1 MNSSDVGGSNSDNNL
16 QNDIINPTKVYTN
29 ITSIKNDALTK
40 HDLLVYLNSIIEQ
53 NGLIGHNLEG
63 YNELVDSGIN
73 EIMTE
78 LFSLDRNISNE
89 REGDGIK
96 SFGIHVK
103 FHNAKVGKPIC
114 STYVPGSFEPLLP
127 YTARITGLPY
137 SGAITLQASVHL
149 IANYE
154 DGHIEEKKVDV
165 PTFKIG
171 DFPIMVGSVK
181 CNTYNITKNALK
193 ELQEDPNDLGGYF
206 IAKRGEYIVDLLENI
221 RYNSIHTHIQMGYK
235 EYVRSEFLSQP
246 GSAFE
251 NSSMLTIRYNENGQ
265 ITIEISS
272 TISDKIRLPFYII
285 YRIFG
290 MISDEEISNTIVFDI
305 NDKSIITEKI
315 LEILETAFHLSDNP
329 VLTYEINRDKLI
341 YMIAEKSY
349 KYLIPKHS
357 ISENDLQTI
366 NAKVLEGLDGVILPH
381 IGKGRTS
388 RIKKLRFI
396 GLLIRKMLLVHFGVL
411 PPIDRDSYRNKRV
424 HGSGISLA
432 KAFKTQVNN
441 SIVIPIFRDFKREL
455 KTTPW
460 NSINTKV
467 IESKF
472 SSALATSDLNKAM
485 EQAITSGNKTIII
498 KRKAATNRV
507 SSQALERKN
516 ILNMFSALRTVV
528 TQNAGNSSK
537 QTERA
542 DLMRRVH
549 PTYTGY
555 ICVAQSAD
563 SGEKVGMRKQLAI
576 TASVCIATDAHRLKT
591 ILKEEIIPIEQVSNK
606 DMLYKNLARIFIN
619 GDWIGCTNDAYS
631 LVKKYRYLRREARFV
646 DPHTT
651 IFWDTTINEVEFWL
665 DVGRLTRP
673 LLIVDSNIDEY
684 DQALRDLHD
693 GKPNAKRIEFVQNIR
708 LLPEHI
714 IKLKNKEITFNN
726 LLEEGIVEY
735 IAPEEQENCLIAESI
750 DELFKNKN
758 NVTMQYTHC
767 DIEQAILGLA
777 ALMSPYGNHTQPA
790 RITHST
796 NHARQSGGWYALNF
810 PFRTDKNR
818 FFQFYNE
825 IPLVKTFSHNL
836 IPSNGSNVII
846 AYASYGGDNQEDS
859 AIVSQ
864 ASVDRGL
871 FNGAFFRY
879 EMVELKKDE
888 TFTNPDINITKNLK
902 PNASYEKLENGFIKK
917 GSIVRYG
924 DVIIGRVAKIIR
936 LPSDQSIYQYIDR
949 SIVYKLHEPAIVED
963 IIQPC
968 NANIDKLG
976 IVKLRYERPLLI
988 GDKLSSR
995 CGNKSIVASML
1006 QQSDMPFTE
1015 SGLTPDIIINPHSF
1029 PSRMT
1034 IGQLIETTVG
1044 KICSRRGALTDGTSF
1059 LPIDHFKIIEEML
1072 QLGYRYNGQER
1083 MYNGQ
1088 TGEYLDSSI
1097 FIGPNF
1103 EERIQKFVLDDEQV
1117 VAGSGHTDTT
1127 TGQPLG
1133 GKHVQGGLRIGE
1145 MEVWALSS
1153 HGSMLNMY
1161 EKLSTDS
1168 DGRVVYICRKCGNF
1182 AVYNEYKNIYKCI
1195 VCKEYADIVSVDS
1208 SKTAI
1213 LFAEELAASNISM
1226 RYGITPREYEFY
1238 S

>member
-1 MNSSDVGGSNSDNNL
+1 MSSSSKNTILDDAKDSVV
-16 QNDIINPTKVYTN
+16 PTKMYTD
-29 ITSIKNDALTK
+29 ITSIKNDTLNK
-40 HDLLVYLNSIIEQ
+40 HDLLIYLNSIVEQ

-63 YNELVDSGIN
+63 YNELVESGIN

-78 LFSLDRNISNE
+78 LFGINRPIPNE

-114 STYVPGSFEPLLP
+114 STYVPGKFEELFPA
-127 YTARITGLPY
+127 TARITGLPY

-154 DGHIEEKKVDV
+154 DGHIEEKITEV

-181 CNTYNITKNALK
+181 CNTYNVTKNALK
-193 ELQEDPNDLGGYF
+193 ELKEDPNDLGGYF

-272 TISDKIRLPFYII
+272 TISEKIRLPFYVI
-285 YRIFG
+285 YRLFG
-290 MISDEEISNTIVFDI
+290 MVSDEDISNTIVFDI

-315 LEILETAFHLSDNP
+315 LEILENAFHLSDNP
-329 VLTYEINRDKLI
+329 VLTYEIEREKLI
-341 YMIAEKSY
+341 YMIAEKAY
-349 KYLIPKHS
+349 KYLIIQKHNKTES
-357 ISENDLQTI
+357 DIQNI
-366 NAKVLEGLDGVILPH
+366 NNHVLNNLDTVILPH
-381 IGKGRTS
+381 IGKSAVS

-411 PPIDRDSYRNKRV
+411 PAIDRDSYRNKRV

-441 SIVIPIFRDFKREL
+441 SIITPIFKEFKKEL

-460 NSINTKV
+460 NNINASI
-467 IESKF
+467 IISKF
-472 SSALATSDLNKAM
+472 NNALVSSDLNKAM
-485 EQAITSGNKTIII
+485 EQSITSGNKTIII

-576 TASVCIATDAHRLKT
+576 TANVCIATDAYRLKT
-591 ILKEEIIPIEQVSNK
+591 ILKEEIIPIEQVSSK

-619 GDWIGCTNDAYS
+619 GDWIGCTNDAHS
-631 LVKKYRYLRREARFV
+631 LVKKYRYLRREAKYV
-646 DPHTT
+646 DPRTT
-651 IFWDTTINEVEFWL
+651 IFWDTSINEVEFWL

-673 LLIVDSNIDEY
+673 LLIVDSNIEEY
-684 DQALRDLHD
+684 DQSLRDIHD
-693 GKPNAKRIEFVQNIR
+693 KKENAKRIDFVQNIR

-714 IKLKNKEITFNN
+714 TKLRNKEITFNN

-750 DELFKNKN
+750 DELFKNKG
-758 NVTMQYTHC
+758 NVTMRYTHC

-810 PFRTDKNR
+810 PYRTDKNR

-825 IPLVKTFSHNL
+825 VPLVKTFSHNL

-888 TFTNPDINITKNLK
+888 SFTNPDINITKNLK

-936 LPSDQSIYQYIDR
+936 LPTDQSIYQYIDR
-949 SIVYKLHEPAIVED
+949 SVVYKLHEPAIVED

-995 CGNKSIVASML
+995 CGNKSIVSSML

-1015 SGLTPDIIINPHSF
+1015 SGLTPDIIINPHCI
-1029 PSRMT
+1029 PTRMT
-1034 IGQLIETTVG
+1034 VGQLIETTVS
-1044 KICSRRGALTDGTSF
+1044 KICARRGSLTDGTPF
-1059 LPIDHFKIIEEML
+1059 LPIDHFKIIEELL

-1088 TGEYLDSSI
+1088 TGEYLNSSI

-1117 VAGSGHTDTT
+1117 VAGSGHTDAT

-1168 DGRVVYICRKCGNF
+1168 DGRIVYVCRKCGNF
-1182 AVYNEYKNIYKCI
+1182 AIYNEYKNIYKCI
-1195 VCKEYADIVSVDS
+1195 TCEEDADIVAIDS

-1226 RYGITPREYEFY
+1226 RYGVVPREYEQY
-1238 S
+1238 T